1 MIINTLVLSG
11 CFVVWSFFLSG
22 RFVDCIVYT
31 FNKITKP
38 LNDKTTTLNIDILW
52 ASD

>member
-1 MIINTLVLSG
+1 MVVGCWLFCCLVVLLSG
-11 CFVVWSFFLSG
+11 C
-22 RFVDCIVYT
+22 FVDCIVYT

-38 LNDKTTTLNIDILW
+38 LNNKTTTLNIDILW